1 MREELSLDGQQFYFI
16 FSFSWLSG
24 FRYWDFKLINNHIS
38 FLVQVQSQLITR
50 CCYQR
55 EAYIFESALLQIR
68 LNYKMQF
75 GLWPPD
81 IPLSKLLSSSR
92 FGQLQASL
100 TVARQNG
107 TCTSQE
113 QSSPQ
118 TRGALK
124 EPKWACLVPSPKS
137 LSQVKLHLPPQGGVS
152 EATTKRGQE
161 GYSIEINPLMETWVL
176 TSRGSLLAQGWGKII
191 AFLFFQMSSHVNN
204 PIFSI

>member
-1 MREELSLDGQQFYFI
+1 MSGDGKWKISSLPSRMREALSLDGQQFYSI

-24 FRYWDFKLINNHIS
+24 FRYWDFKLINNHIP
-38 FLVQVQSQLITR
+38 FLLQVQSQLITR

-113 QSSPQ
+113 QSFPQ

-124 EPKWACLVPSPKS
+124 EPKWACLVLSPKF
-137 LSQVKLHLPPQGGVS
+137 LNQVSHTFLHREVWVRPQPKDARRV
-152 EATTKRGQE
+152 T
-161 GYSIEINPLMETWVL
+161 L
-176 TSRGSLLAQGWGKII
+176 
-191 AFLFFQMSSHVNN
+191 
-204 PIFSI
+204 